1 MKRQE
6 DKESCFSATEEN
18 IPFIWKAINGYV
30 SMAAFMSTSF
40 QLSAGPKEPSCPS
53 LATSSL
59 LVLTVAQAFHGS
71 RDGDTI
77 PKMYQEKC
85 YDIWEAKAF
94 QPLTVLPFASVY
106 LMAYIWPSRSGP
118 RLVAEGMH
126 LKKTLA
132 QGFLIFSR
140 PLPPLILSLKWV
152 QIDKMESSLLG
163 IDFGNQRTLA
173 KPGPHLLFPMFI
185 GMRSSKME
193 ICFPCSFMTLL
204 LPDYPTLWQFAS
216 LWACG
221 KWNKLP

>member
-18 IPFIWKAINGYV
+18 VPFIWKAIDGYV

-94 QPLTVLPFASVY
+94 QPLTVLPFALRLSNGIH
-106 LMAYIWPSRSGP
+106 LAFPLQATPGSRGHAS
-118 RLVAEGMH
+118 E
-126 LKKTLA
+126 K
-132 QGFLIFSR
+132 
-140 PLPPLILSLKWV
+140 
-152 QIDKMESSLLG
+152 
-163 IDFGNQRTLA
+163 DFGPML
-173 KPGPHLLFPMFI
+173 PHIFT
-185 GMRSSKME
+185 STSTTD
-193 ICFPCSFMTLL
+193 S
-204 LPDYPTLWQFAS
+204 
-216 LWACG
+216 
-221 KWNKLP
+221 